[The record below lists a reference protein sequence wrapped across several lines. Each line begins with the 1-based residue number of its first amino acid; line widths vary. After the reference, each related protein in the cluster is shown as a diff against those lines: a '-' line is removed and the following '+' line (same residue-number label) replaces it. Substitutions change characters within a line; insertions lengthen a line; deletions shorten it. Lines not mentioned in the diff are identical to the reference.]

1 MICSKN
7 DSESEFHVMEK
18 SHVMDIKIHGNK
30 EKSPVFIPVGL
41 QNLGNSCYRFGDAM
55 YLPYIMSDQFMVEKL
70 S

>member
-1 MICSKN
+1 
-7 DSESEFHVMEK
+7 MEK